1 MQDKETTFSDAIE
14 QVMIKNWYY
23 APLPLIYKE
32 FSKYREKTGLTP
44 NKTIQERVQRDKRFT
59 KIGYWVY
66 ALTEFLDKLPK
77 EKEVKTKK
85 DKTERIHSR
94 IQWMLIEIWNMNWY
108 ETYTPDKNGIFINRE
123 LWKIA
128 TLDKIPPFTYE
139 KIINNSIKFIDV
151 IWFNERWFPA
161 KLIEVENSTDFRAWF
176 IKMNEIQDFRTDF
189 LFIAPEERKNKFD
202 TEREKIAFKNIKD
215 RCVFQTY
222 DFVENW
228 YNNHMEWK
236 NYKI

>member
-1 MQDKETTFSDAIE
+1 MKKELTFSDAIE
-14 QVMIKNWYY
+14 QVMMNNWFY
-23 APLPLIYKE
+23 APLSLIYKE
-32 FSKYREKTGLTP
+32 FWKYREKTGVTP
-44 NKTIQERVQRDKRFT
+44 DKTIQERVQRDKRFT

-77 EKEVKTKK
+77 EKPIKTEK
-85 DKTERIHSR
+85 DKIERMHSR

-108 ETYTPDKNGIFINRE
+108 DTYTPDKNWIFINKE
-123 LWKIA
+123 IWKLA
-128 TLDKIPPFTYE
+128 TLDKIPQFTYE
-139 KIINNSIKFIDV
+139 KIINDSIRFVDV

-202 TEREKIAFKNIKD
+202 TEKQKIAFKNIKD

-228 YNNHMEWK
+228 YNNHIEWK
-236 NYKI
+236 KFKI

>member
-1 MQDKETTFSDAIE
+1 MQNKEITFSDAIE
-14 QVMIKNWYY
+14 QVMINNWFY
-23 APLPLIYKE
+23 APLSLIYKE
-32 FSKYREKTGLTP
+32 FWKYREKTWLTTD
-44 NKTIQERVQRDKRFT
+44 NTIQERVQRDKRFT

-77 EKEVKTKK
+77 EKPIKTEK
-85 DKTERIHSR
+85 DKIERMHSR

-108 ETYTPDKNGIFINRE
+108 DTYTPDKNWIFINKE
-123 LWKIA
+123 IWKLA
-128 TLDKIPPFTYE
+128 TLDKIPQFTYE
-139 KIINNSIKFIDV
+139 KIINDSIRFVDV

-202 TEREKIAFKNIKD
+202 TERQKIAFKNIKD
-215 RCVFQTY
+215 RCIFQTY

-228 YNNHMEWK
+228 YNNHIEWK
-236 NYKI
+236 KFKI